1 MGEGVMKHGQGGP
14 AAWSPSPSPAI
25 PAGPGATLT
34 RDTAARRSWDAVVV
48 GAGPAGGAAAARL
61 ARAGLATLLV
71 DRGTM
76 PRGKVCGCCLSTA
89 AVGELHRLAAA
100 VGHDR
105 TGSWPGGLTDLLPT
119 AVPLE
124 RVCVATAGRQARLPL
139 PGGLVVSRERLD
151 ARLVELAIGAGAHW
165 LPDCD
170 VIAIADEAAE
180 PLPLTVSIRAG
191 HGPATLRSRFVV
203 LATGL
208 ADHVRITAR
217 DAARPRRGRVVAA
230 RSRIGL
236 GAVLPATA
244 AGLPAGELVMAVG
257 RAGYCGLVRL
267 DDGRIDVAAAVDPQ
281 ALRESGQPAHVILR
295 VLAEAAP
302 STASAGPDA
311 WSSLLADARVEA
323 TPPLSHRSPLVA
335 GRTGRIYRV
344 GDAAGYVEPFTGEGI
359 GWGLA
364 GARLLADVL
373 VAAATGRVAAV
384 LAADAYRAAH
394 AAHFAR
400 PHTRAGHVARGVRRP
415 TLVAGAVGAARWAPW
430 AARRVVPLLVGHVLG
445 QGTRVEGSARE
456 GVTPS

>member
-1 MGEGVMKHGQGGP
+1 MKQGQGGP
-14 AAWSPSPSPAI
+14 AAWSPSPSPAM

-48 GAGPAGGAAAARL
+48 GAGPAGGATAARL
-61 ARAGLATLLV
+61 ARAGLTTLLV

-76 PRGKVCGCCLSTA
+76 PRGKVCGSCLSTA
-89 AVGELHRLAAA
+89 AVGELHRLAATLGLDPA
-100 VGHDR
+100 GP
-105 TGSWPGGLTDLLPT
+105 WPGGLAHLLPT

-124 RVCVATAGRQARLPL
+124 RVCVAAAGRQARIPL

-165 LPDCD
+165 LPGCD
-170 VIAIADEAAE
+170 IIAVEDEAAE

-191 HGPATLRSRFVV
+191 HGPATLHSRFVV

-208 ADHVRITAR
+208 ADQVRITAG

-244 AGLPAGELVMAVG
+244 AGLPAGELLMAVG
-257 RAGYCGLVRL
+257 RGGYCGIVRL
-267 DDGRIDVAAAVDPQ
+267 DDGRIDVAAAVDPR
-281 ALRESGQPAHVILR
+281 ALRESGHPADVILR

-302 STASAGPDA
+302 SASAGPDA
-311 WSSLLADARVEA
+311 WSSLLAAAPVEA
-323 TPPLSHRSPLVA
+323 TPPLSHSSPLVA

-373 VAAATGRVAAV
+373 IAAAGDRGGAAA
-384 LAADAYRAAH
+384 AADAYRAAH
-394 AAHFAR
+394 AAHFMGPHAR
-400 PHTRAGHVARGVRRP
+400 SGRVARGVRRP
-415 TLVAGAVGAARWAPW
+415 VLVAGAVGAARWAPW
-430 AARRVVPLLVGHVLG
+430 AARRLVPLLVGHAAG
-445 QGTRVEGSARE
+445 QGTRVTGSARE
-456 GVTPS
+456 GITPS